1 MWHDFEKNLGMPGF
15 FRILLRLDEKPC
27 LSFIESLFVLAS
39 WHVLGSFLNKGRFHE
54 KKVAVLLDFVQ
65 MRWGVGGSLRTTCVL
80 CCVLK
85 ERLRKVK
92 GRVKAVPW
100 CWEVLWRLANAAT
113 FSTKYVLTEEVFFNR
128 SRIFLLKQN
137 RLLAG
142 LVGERDNLNK
152 IVWGFGR
159 LWLLIFFSKII
170 RVHLMVRNVLS
181 LEQFQLFNLT
191 NVKNFVPSCKL
202 S

>member
-1 MWHDFEKNLGMPGF
+1 MSHFECRLNRGF
-15 FRILLRLDEKPC
+15 WR
-27 LSFIESLFVLAS
+27 S
-39 WHVLGSFLNKGRFHE
+39 
-54 KKVAVLLDFVQ
+54 KKVVQVVQIWGRGAGGGGNLDKIQKNNNFFFVKP
-65 MRWGVGGSLRTTCVL
+65 SLRTTCVL

-152 IVWGFGR
+152 IFWGFGR
-159 LWLLIFFSKII
+159 LWLLIIFF
-170 RVHLMVRNVLS
+170 
-181 LEQFQLFNLT
+181 QDY
-191 NVKNFVPSCKL
+191 SCSSDGQKCFEFGTVSTL
-202 S
+202 

>member
-1 MWHDFEKNLGMPGF
+1 MLPDFEKNLGMPGF
-15 FRILLRLDEKPC
+15 FRILLRPYEVPC
-27 LSFIESLFVLAS
+27 LSFIESFFCFGY
-39 WHVLGSFLNKGRFHE
+39 HVLRSFFLY
-54 KKVAVLLDFVQ
+54 KKHFQ
-65 MRWGVGGSLRTTCVL
+65 SVL

-142 LVGERDNLNK
+142 LARERDNLNK
-152 IVWGFGR
+152 IFWGLDR
-159 LWLLIFFSKII
+159 LWLLAIFFKII
-170 RVHLMVRNVLS
+170 RVHLRVRNVLS

-191 NVKNFVPSCKL
+191 NVKNFVRSCKL
-202 S
+202 T